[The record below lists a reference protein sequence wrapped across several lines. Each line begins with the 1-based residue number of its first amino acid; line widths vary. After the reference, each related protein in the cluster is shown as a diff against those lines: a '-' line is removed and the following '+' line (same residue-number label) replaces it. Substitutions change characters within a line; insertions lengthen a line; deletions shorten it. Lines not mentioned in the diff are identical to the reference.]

1 MWPIFLS
8 GGGYELRSAAV
19 FSGLGALAALLYA
32 RSRRERRGISLED
45 FWGLMLVLLLGL
57 LVGGVGV
64 HIVFYGMGPAA
75 NLERLLQSR
84 VSGGSFFGVFW
95 GAAAAGFLFCR
106 SKRLAFSPMA
116 DDLGAAA
123 ALGLA
128 IMRVGCLFNGCCYGR
143 PTAGPWSL
151 VFSDP
156 ASRVQRD
163 LLGVPLHPTQ
173 LYEAVGAGA
182 IFLVIHSVVLPRS
195 DRGAVRTGTAFLI
208 FAASYAALRFVE
220 DFYRASD
227 PGRLIFLGL
236 TTGQSLA
243 CLTLAGAA
251 VLWAAR
257 RRAR

>member
-32 RSRRERRGISLED
+32 RSRREHRGISLED

-64 HIVFYGMGPAA
+64 HIVLYGMGPVA

-106 SKRLAFSPMA
+106 SKRLAFSPIA

-128 IMRVGCLFNGCCYGR
+128 IMRVGCLFNGCWGWRGDRLSTNRASSSQEGCGKKSFSSSAAGVIQLR
-143 PTAGPWSL
+143 LPTTTGG
-151 VFSDP
+151 
-156 ASRVQRD
+156 ASRSSKQSCDKLAATVCMKQ
-163 LLGVPLHPTQ
+163 
-173 LYEAVGAGA
+173 
-182 IFLVIHSVVLPRS
+182 PRS
-195 DRGAVRTGTAFLI
+195 
-208 FAASYAALRFVE
+208 AASVPRSTAPV
-220 DFYRASD
+220 
-227 PGRLIFLGL
+227 FL
-236 TTGQSLA
+236 TDSA
-243 CLTLAGAA
+243 II
-251 VLWAAR
+251 V
-257 RRAR
+257 